1 MLSETEYL
9 LVQAMSECNEV
20 AHRLSKAIHFGL
32 EEIQPGQDKT
42 NAQRALEEIFDL
54 CATLEMLRER
64 RILVPGPYDDNMKFI
79 EAKKGRVLKFMN
91 YSRSLGIT
99 EAKEARP

>member
-20 AHRLSKAIHFGL
+20 AHRISKALHFGL
-32 EEIQPGQDKT
+32 EEVQPGQDKT
-42 NAQRALEEIFDL
+42 NAERALEEIFDL

-64 RILVPGPYDDNMKFI
+64 RILVPGPYDNNIKFI
-79 EAKKGRVLKFMN
+79 KGKKGRVLKMMD

-99 EAKEARP
+99 EAKEAKP